1 MTTRKEKVVALAG
14 QIADAIRANGHMT
27 DPYYAPPGQRFKSS
41 LVHNS
46 GYTDASDDVREEFIQ
61 TLNRKTK
68 VEKRP
73 KHKRNFGPIARLM
86 EWEARVPT
94 DDVLSVLDSVAGR

>member
-1 MTTRKEKVVALAG
+1 MTRKEQVAALAG
-14 QIADAIRANGHMT
+14 QVADAIRANGHMQ

-46 GYTDASDDVREEFIQ
+46 GYADAPQEVREEFLQ
-61 TLNRKTK
+61 ALNRKTR

-73 KHKRNFGPIARLM
+73 QLKRNFGPLARLL

-94 DDVLSVLDSVAGR
+94 DEVLSVLDAVAGR